1 MISSKRA
8 EIGDSK
14 TCDSNDLPKGDEKM
28 LEVLN
33 TKVTAISEKYAD
45 LIDKRISSALQDEL
59 IDGTV
64 MSEITNGVRMLS
76 HITSTLERIDRIQR
90 GNDAYGQ

>member
-1 MISSKRA
+1 
-8 EIGDSK
+8 
-14 TCDSNDLPKGDEKM
+14 M

-45 LIDKRISSALQDEL
+45 LIDKRISNALQDEL